1 MCCSDCVEWL
11 TSHSAKRSGHVSRCV
26 SVCKC
31 HFHKEHMGEWR
42 SSNPGN
48 PIGCVTPRHSLIG
61 SRASLVLSFSSQK
74 PELSIMG
81 SNNSKADSLALCL
94 AVLHVK
100 FVGDFTGFLL
110 CTSAFICSKL
120 LKDLQA
126 ESRYQIHV
134 WSAVWG
140 ANCTQT
146 NRLPVNLSDEC
157 LGSKCYLCISQL

>member
-1 MCCSDCVEWL
+1 MESL
-11 TSHSAKRSGHVSRCV
+11 TSHSAKLSGHILRCV

-31 HFHKEHMGEWR
+31 HFHKKHVGEWR
-42 SSNPGN
+42 SSSLAADSPT
-48 PIGCVTPRHSLIG
+48 GCVTPRHLLAG
-61 SRASLVLSFSSQK
+61 SWVSLVLSFSSQK
-74 PELSIMG
+74 PELSVMG
-81 SNNSKADSLALCL
+81 SNNSKADSLTVCL

-126 ESRYQIHV
+126 ESHYQIHV